1 MPPSTH
7 TVNTQR
13 RHSNLRPCDVC
24 AGHQRSSTARA
35 DGQCR
40 RCRPGHQEHAS
51 RAVVRSVTIFF
62 RSVVAERACTCRYAG
77 RACRPVHA
85 SHQRKKPSCCLHTSC
100 TFTLTKRR
108 QCVRVRMCAK
118 DIVKKCAHSL
128 WYGCFAYPPCVPPP
142 PTHTS
147 SFICRVSS
155 CYHHLTVM
163 PKCLLSLIPPL
174 YYYCHILAILNII
187 TTTTATTNLYRLPR
201 LDLIE
206 WVFVGRSF
214 GKGRASHGCRDRRA
228 NVHEE
233 RVPSLPA
240 PTTCAGRAPEAVC
253 RPSRRQSR
261 GHHYPGRAI

>member
-1 MPPSTH
+1 
-7 TVNTQR
+7 
-13 RHSNLRPCDVC
+13 
-24 AGHQRSSTARA
+24 
-35 DGQCR
+35 
-40 RCRPGHQEHAS
+40 
-51 RAVVRSVTIFF
+51 
-62 RSVVAERACTCRYAG
+62 
-77 RACRPVHA
+77 
-85 SHQRKKPSCCLHTSC
+85 
-100 TFTLTKRR
+100 
-108 QCVRVRMCAK
+108 MCAK
-118 DIVKKCAHSL
+118 DIVNKCAHSL
-128 WYGCFAYPPCVPPP
+128 WYACFAYPPCVPPP

-155 CYHHLTVM
+155 CYHQLTVM

-174 YYYCHILAILNII
+174 YILAILNTI

-201 LDLIE
+201 SDLIE

-214 GKGRASHGCRDRRA
+214 GKDRASHGCRDRRA

-261 GHHYPGRAI
+261 GHHYPGRAIRKVHPQLHFWSTRGHLGNVLPHPLNIYIYLFLRGVTAPNLYPLKLTASCLCYRMLTCSCTLRRLVVMTQVH